1 MEYFT
6 KEEMI
11 RCYRERKQDRCSEC
25 RLQQAVK
32 RMPDGIDENMEA
44 LVDNVLDPCRHAYGK
59 SIGVN
64 SGFRCPLHNSRVGGA
79 SQSQHIAGEA
89 ADITGGSPEENLKI
103 ARIIARHG
111 RFDKMILYV
120 DREGSLEP
128 RFIHVS
134 HKRLGG
140 NRHRILK
147 KVNGDQQYTPVL
159 IANLIRDLKEIPGQA
174 WNEGTAEKGGAS

>member
-44 LVDNVLDPCRHAYGK
+44 LVDNVLDPLREEYGHP
-59 SIGVN
+59 IRVN
-64 SGFRCPLHNSRVGGA
+64 SGYRCPLKNKAVGGA
-79 SQSQHIAGEA
+79 SQSQHMRGQA

-103 ARIIARHG
+103 ARILVENG
-111 RFDKMILYV
+111 RYDQCILYV
-120 DREGSLEP
+120 DSASSLAP

-134 HKRLGG
+134 WKRGGG
-140 NRHRILK
+140 NRKRILK
-147 KVNGDQQYTPVL
+147 QVRGRKDYLPVKSEELKVKYRRT
-159 IANLIRDLKEIPGQA
+159 
-174 WNEGTAEKGGAS
+174 